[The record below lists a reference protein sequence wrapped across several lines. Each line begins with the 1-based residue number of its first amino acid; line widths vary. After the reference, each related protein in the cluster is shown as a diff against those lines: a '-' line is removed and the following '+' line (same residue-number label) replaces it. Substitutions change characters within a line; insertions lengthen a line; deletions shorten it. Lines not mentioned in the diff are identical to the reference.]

1 MQMSI
6 RRTATAVLS
15 ALTLTAVS
23 GVVPAAG
30 IDDFQA
36 KVNKIAAEKG
46 VPAPDVKKELLGKAG
61 VTSEEEKE
69 EAAKNALKNVS
80 PIERIVAIDTDTIR
94 AIKSRDGKLMFLV
107 DNGRFAFLGKMIDV
121 WSRKELTTIEDIAD
135 AVSHIDLARMGFKLD
150 KVNHISVGA
159 GPRHITAFVDPQC
172 GWCHKLIAEINAK
185 PELQKDYT
193 FDFVVVPVLGQRSEM
208 LAKKIFCADADDAA
222 RYRALTDG
230 ARSIEA
236 LKQKDECPLEVFAQ
250 TRVIAQAVGVQGVPM
265 VISHDGRF
273 ERGKPRDLMAFLE
286 PKPAQN
292 AQAQQTK

>member
-6 RRTATAVLS
+6 RRTAAAVLS

-150 KVNHISVGA
+150 KVNHISVVA
-159 GPRHITAFVDPQC
+159 GSMHITAFVDPQC

-222 RYRALTDG
+222 KYRALTDG

-236 LKQKDECPLEVFAQ
+236 LKQKDECPQEVFAQ

-286 PKPAQN
+286 PKPEQN

>member
-6 RRTATAVLS
+6 RRTAAAVLS

-94 AIKSRDGKLMFLV
+94 AIKSRDGKLMFLL

-230 ARSIEA
+230 APPS
-236 LKQKDECPLEVFAQ
+236 K
-250 TRVIAQAVGVQGVPM
+250 
-265 VISHDGRF
+265 H
-273 ERGKPRDLMAFLE
+273 
-286 PKPAQN
+286 
-292 AQAQQTK
+292 

>member
-6 RRTATAVLS
+6 RRTAAAVLS

-94 AIKSRDGKLMFLV
+94 AIKSRDGKLMFLL

-159 GPRHITAFVDPQC
+159 GPRHTTAFVDPQC

-208 LAKKIFCADADDAA
+208 LAKKIFCADADDDAK
-222 RYRALTDG
+222 YRALTDG

-236 LKQKDECPLEVFAQ
+236 LKQKDECPLEVFTQ

-286 PKPAQN
+286 PKPAQ
-292 AQAQQTK
+292 TK

>member
-94 AIKSRDGKLMFLV
+94 AIKSRDGKLMFLL

-222 RYRALTDG
+222 KYRALTDG